1 VDEAALIFSG
11 RRFLPLRPPSVPL
24 QHSGGD
30 DAMTRVDST
39 GDTGGCCCGSTLEEP
54 AGMLASVCGCWSS
67 GAAGPVASTLVRRR
81 DACALEGAVGPHSA
95 ASLARIAEDFR
106 TVRSL

>member
-1 VDEAALIFSG
+1 MLKTAA
-11 RRFLPLRPPSVPL
+11 
-24 QHSGGD
+24 
-30 DAMTRVDST
+30 ATTRAYST
-39 GDTGGCCCGSTLEEP
+39 AIVKHQP
-54 AGMLASVCGCWSS
+54 VCGCWSS

-106 TVRSL
+106 TVRSLYTHTCVGG